1 MVDANEVKEPA
12 KVKRPPVVVHPN
24 ATKSLR
30 VLDDEW
36 QGCERCDLSVQR
48 DEARFPVITGG
59 GKSRG
64 ILFVGESPGIHEGRT
79 GHPFSNN
86 GGGRILQKCLARYRI
101 SVSYAT
107 YLVGCRACAPVL
119 DGQGLPRLYPPRNGS
134 PGGVILQEQPPT
146 VPQMDACAPR
156 LYEEIYIVDP
166 VIIVAMGSAA
176 ASYLAK
182 SSINI
187 KKMRGTPM
195 EIEVPGAGYTAVFSE
210 KKHEWQRK
218 VKGVDVL
225 PTKQSIVRYMM
236 IPTYDSGFAFDH
248 RHDTTNEN
256 SYRNF
261 TKDICLAKQIYDRYH
276 EEISGAPPELY
287 DESIP
292 DDILE
297 EMLQEDKIDG

>member
-1 MVDANEVKEPA
+1 
-12 KVKRPPVVVHPN
+12 
-24 ATKSLR
+24 
-30 VLDDEW
+30 
-36 QGCERCDLSVQR
+36 
-48 DEARFPVITGG
+48 
-59 GKSRG
+59 
-64 ILFVGESPGIHEGRT
+64 
-79 GHPFSNN
+79 
-86 GGGRILQKCLARYRI
+86 
-101 SVSYAT
+101 
-107 YLVGCRACAPVL
+107 
-119 DGQGLPRLYPPRNGS
+119 
-134 PGGVILQEQPPT
+134 
-146 VPQMDACAPR
+146 MDACAPR

-166 VIIVAMGSAA
+166 VVIVAMGSAA

-256 SYRNF
+256 AYRNF